1 MSCIFCS
8 IVDNI
13 IPADRVYED
22 EYVLAFKDMNPVALF
37 HIIIIPKQCCQ
48 HFHNIEDNTLAHL
61 LRAIKIIIQDNN
73 FDNQGYRIVNN
84 NGQHGGQTVNHV
96 HFHIIA
102 GEQLGHNLA
111 GH

>member
-8 IVDNI
+8 IVENQ
-13 IPADRVYED
+13 IPADKVYED
-22 EYVLAFKDMNPVALF
+22 EYVLAFKDVNPVAPI
-37 HIIIIPKQCCQ
+37 HIVIIPKQCCQ

-61 LRAIKIIIQDNN
+61 LRAIKIIVQENHLEDN
-73 FDNQGYRIVNN
+73 GYRIVNN
-84 NGQHGGQTVNHV
+84 NGQDGGQTVNHA